1 MVHSVLL
8 AIMSF
13 LFIGLGLFLLFWYPV
28 DWKTLLAVVVFLL
41 FGGQGLFALLTNEV
55 SWFEKIGPLP

>member
-1 MVHSVLL
+1 
-8 AIMSF
+8 MSF